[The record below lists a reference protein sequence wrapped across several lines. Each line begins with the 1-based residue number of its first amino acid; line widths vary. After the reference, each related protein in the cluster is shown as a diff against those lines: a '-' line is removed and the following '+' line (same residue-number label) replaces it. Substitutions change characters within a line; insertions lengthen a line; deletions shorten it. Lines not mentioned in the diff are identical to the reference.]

1 MLINVAIW
9 FVCGLVFG
17 GFCMSLADKK
27 GYAAMTAFWLGMF
40 FSIAALIYYAGLPVA
55 DKKDE

>member
-1 MLINVAIW
+1 MLINMAIW

-27 GYAAMTAFWLGMF
+27 GYAAMAAFWLGMF

>member
-1 MLINVAIW
+1 MLVNVAIW

-17 GFCMSLADKK
+17 DFCMSLADKK

-55 DKKDE
+55 EKKDE

>member
-1 MLINVAIW
+1 MLVNVVIW

-27 GYAAMTAFWLGMF
+27 GYAVMMAFWLGMF

-55 DKKDE
+55 EKKDE